1 MTLNFD
7 FIETLTLASVL
18 YWLGVELCRRLKP
31 LARYNIPPV
40 IVGGLIFSLLRAALA
55 GSVTFK
61 FDLVLM
67 QPFMVVFFATI
78 GLGASAAL
86 LKRGG
91 GVACRLLIAAAVLL
105 VLQNA
110 VSLGLGRLLG
120 LAQALALLAG
130 SATMTGGHGTGYVFA
145 RTVTEVFG
153 LSSAAEVAM
162 ACATFGVVAGSLIGG
177 PLAERLIRRNH
188 LAQALPAGEYRKS
201 LCPDVFSFG
210 DSGEKISNHS
220 ILMTI
225 FQICFAASVG
235 IWAEGALAGLGVTF
249 PGYAAALV
257 TGAVM
262 RNIGDHVPLF
272 RVRPRIV
279 RYISGASLSFFLA
292 LALMSMDLVS
302 LSGLGLPLLAIML
315 AQTALMVV
323 FAWFVT
329 FRMTGGDYQAAVVS
343 AGHCG
348 FGVGV
353 TPNAIANMEAVCAK
367 YGMATDAFFAV
378 AAVGAFFIDLVNVF
392 AVNLIIYLLR

>member
-120 LAQALALLAG
+120 LAPALALLAG

-201 LCPDVFSFG
+201 LCPDEFSFG

-348 FGVGV
+348 FGVGA

-392 AVNLIIYLLR
+392 AVNFIIYLLR

>member
-1 MTLNFD
+1 MVLNLD

-18 YWLGVELCRRLKP
+18 YWLGVELCRKVKP
-31 LARYNIPPV
+31 LESYNIPPA
-40 IVGGLIFSLLRAALA
+40 IVGGLLFALLRAALT
-55 GSVTFK
+55 GVVTFK

-91 GVACRLLIAAAVLL
+91 GAALRLLAAAAALL
-105 VLQNA
+105 LLQN
-110 VSLGLGRLLG
+110 VLSLGLGRLMG
-120 LAQALALLAG
+120 VQPALALLAG

-145 RTVTEVFG
+145 KTVEDVFQ
-153 LSSAAEVAM
+153 LHSAAEVAM

-177 PLAERLIRRNH
+177 PVAGRLIGKYHLAE
-188 LAQALPAGEYRKS
+188 AVSEGEYRKII
-201 LCPDVFSFG
+201 CPDVFSFG

-225 FQICFAASVG
+225 FQVTFAASIG
-235 IWAEGALAGLGVTF
+235 IWGEGALRSCGVTF
-249 PGYAAALV
+249 PGYAVALV
-257 TGAVM
+257 VGALI
-262 RNIGDHVPLF
+262 RNLGDHLPVL

-302 LSGLGLPLLAIML
+302 LSGLGLPLLVIMA
-315 AQTALMVV
+315 AQTLLMVI
-323 FAWFVT
+323 FAWFAT
-329 FRMTGGDYQAAVVS
+329 FRMTGGDYQAAVIS

-348 FGVGV
+348 FGVGA

-367 YGMATDAFFAV
+367 YGMATEAFFAV

-392 AVNLIIYLLR
+392 VVNLLIQMLR